1 MAATKDK
8 DRGRDSSGVR
18 NNKSWLEDAREYY
31 EGSKSE
37 IKKVTWPTKKEVKV
51 TTLAV
56 LGFVAF
62 MAVYLSI
69 VDFAFLSLVD
79 LILVKLVS
87 FAG

>member
-8 DRGRDSSGVR
+8 DRGRDSGAK
-18 NNKSWLEDAREYY
+18 NKKSWFEEAREYY

-51 TTLAV
+51 TTFAV

-69 VDFAFLSLVD
+69 VDFAFLNLVD